1 MKQTL
6 EALAD
11 LYQNGYLDEEF
22 HVNDGTKAAEDLV
35 NDKCGVLYGWHAT
48 ALWPLQDN
56 LNQNPDADWR
66 PYQIVTSEE
75 SAEVTPGI
83 NMMTSSWYAVSSECE
98 HPEALVELLNLYCEK
113 VFDPELNEYSY
124 YANPG
129 DGLEGVWRLS
139 PVSLKQPR

>member
-1 MKQTL
+1 MMEQR
-6 EALAD
+6 
-11 LYQNGYLDEEF
+11 QQRIW
-22 HVNDGTKAAEDLV
+22 V

-83 NMMTSSWYAVSSECE
+83 NMMTSSWYAV
-98 HPEALVELLNLYCEK
+98 AL
-113 VFDPELNEYSY
+113 S
-124 YANPG
+124 
-129 DGLEGVWRLS
+129 
-139 PVSLKQPR
+139 VSIQRH